1 MFTLLGIVIGLVNGG
16 FWGAV
21 LGFIIGSFADGIF
34 FKKKVYR
41 KQHHY
46 SQEEFINIILVLTA
60 TVMKADGNV
69 RTSELDYVKNYLKKN
84 FTPDT
89 SQRLL
94 LELRDILDKNYS
106 VEAVCEELQQNATI
120 HEKLYILQ
128 FLFGLAAA
136 DGKFTQ
142 QELLVIENIS
152 DLSGVSRMDYESIK
166 AMYMYYGQGS
176 YSQSSHGGYGGY
188 SGSYGGYS
196 GTYTPPSMDTLENDY
211 KILEIM
217 PSATD
222 EEVKKAYREMAKKY
236 HPDKVNHLG
245 EEIRRNAEEK
255 FAKMNQSYER
265 IKKSRGMN

>member
-1 MFTLLGIVIGLVNGG
+1 MFTLLGIIIGLITGR
-16 FWGAV
+16 FWGGV
-21 LGFIIGSFADGIF
+21 LGFFIGSFIDGIS

-60 TVMKADGNV
+60 AVMKADGNV

-142 QELLVIENIS
+142 QELLVIEKIS

-176 YSQSSHGGYGGY
+176 YSQSSYGGY
-188 SGSYGGYS
+188 SGSYGGHS
-196 GTYTPPSMDTLENDY
+196 GAYPPPSMDTLENDY
-211 KILEIM
+211 KILEIK

-222 EEVKKAYREMAKKY
+222 EEVKKAYRAMAKKY

-245 EEIRRNAEEK
+245 EEIRCDAEEK